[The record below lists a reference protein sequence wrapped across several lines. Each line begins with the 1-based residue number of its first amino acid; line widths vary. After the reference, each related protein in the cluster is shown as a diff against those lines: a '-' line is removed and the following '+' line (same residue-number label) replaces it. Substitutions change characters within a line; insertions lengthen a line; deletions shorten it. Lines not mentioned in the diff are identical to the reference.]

1 MAEAEALADGVE
13 EVLEVE
19 EALADLVAEASV
31 AAEPAVRGNIEL
43 NYLRN
48 MNLKI
53 RTSIAGALLVLFVGV
68 LSFQTIHQFTEHSHG
83 RVAEHEDGDE
93 QCEYCAIKALPYL
106 PVEILDIAFHCDI
119 DMPVTTAF
127 YTSPFSDSVF
137 VEQAGRGPP
146 QG

>member
-1 MAEAEALADGVE
+1 ME

-53 RTSIAGALLVLFVGV
+53 RTSLAGALLVLFVGV
-68 LSFQTIHQFTEHSHG
+68 LSFQTFHQLTEHSHEL
-83 RVAEHEDGDE
+83 VSEHEHEDE
-93 QCEYCAIKALPYL
+93 Q
-106 PVEILDIAFHCDI
+106 
-119 DMPVTTAF
+119 
-127 YTSPFSDSVF
+127 
-137 VEQAGRGPP
+137 
-146 QG
+146 